1 MKKALILS
9 LILSLLLSAA
19 GCSLLNPAPKD
30 FDVADYNMVI
40 SADEGFKED
49 TDGDWSLQITNYK
62 SYISVMPFTYEELGD
77 ITPEEIY
84 SLQNEDIFTRR
95 EDAKVL
101 EEETKKTEN
110 GKTIIRKV
118 FSAVLDGEESY
129 YVCYLVDIPES
140 EICAWVLCST
150 LPEYYDSIK
159 EKSDTIVA
167 SLDVKE

>member
-1 MKKALILS
+1 MKKTLILS
-9 LILSLLLSAA
+9 LVLCILLSAA

-40 SADEGFKED
+40 TADEGFKED
-49 TDGDWSLQITNYK
+49 TGGDWSLQITNYK
-62 SYISVMPFTYEELGD
+62 TYISVMPFTYEELDD

-84 SLQNEDIFTRR
+84 ALQNEDIFTRR
-95 EDAKVL
+95 EDTKVL
-101 EEETKKTEN
+101 EEETTKTEN
-110 GKTIIRKV
+110 GKTIIRTV
-118 FSAVLDGEESY
+118 FSAVLDGEENY

-140 EICAWVLCST
+140 EICAWVLVTT

-167 SLDVKE
+167 SLKVKE

>member
-1 MKKALILS
+1 MKKTLILS
-9 LILSLLLSAA
+9 LVLCILLSAA

-30 FDVADYNMVI
+30 FEVADYNMVI
-40 SADEGFKED
+40 TADEGFTED
-49 TDGDWSLQITNYK
+49 TGGEWSLQITNYK
-62 SYISVMPFTYEELGD
+62 TYISVMPFTYEELGD

-95 EDAKVL
+95 EDTEVL

-110 GKTIIRKV
+110 GKTIIRTV
-118 FSAVLDGEESY
+118 FSAVLDGDENY

-140 EICAWVLCST
+140 ELCAWVLVTT

-159 EKSDTIVA
+159 ENSDTIVA
-167 SLDVKE
+167 SLKVNE

>member
-9 LILSLLLSAA
+9 LILCVVLSAA
-19 GCSLLNPAPKD
+19 GCSLFNPAPKD
-30 FDVADYNMVI
+30 FEVADYNMVI
-40 SADEGFKED
+40 TADEGFTED
-49 TDGDWSLQITNYK
+49 TGGEWSLQITNYK
-62 SYISVMPFTYEELGD
+62 TYISVMPFTYEELGD

-95 EDAKVL
+95 EDTEVL

-110 GKTIIRKV
+110 GKTIIRTV
-118 FSAVLDGEESY
+118 FSAVLDGDENY

-140 EICAWVLCST
+140 ELCAWVLVTT

-167 SLDVKE
+167 SLTVKE

>member
-40 SADEGFKED
+40 TADEGFKED
-49 TDGDWSLQITNYK
+49 TGGDWSLQITNYK
-62 SYISVMPFTYEELGD
+62 TYISVMPFTYEELDD

-95 EDAKVL
+95 EDTKVL
-101 EEETKKTEN
+101 EEEAKKTEN
-110 GKTIIRKV
+110 GKTIIRTA
-118 FSAVLDGEESY
+118 FSAVLDGEENY

-140 EICAWVLCST
+140 EICAWVLVTT
-150 LPEYYDSIK
+150 LPEYYNSVK
-159 EKSDTIVA
+159 ENSDTIVA
-167 SLDVKE
+167 SLKVKE

>member
-1 MKKALILS
+1 MKKTLIFS

-40 SADEGFKED
+40 TADEGFKED
-49 TDGDWSLQITNYK
+49 TGGDWSLQITNYK

-110 GKTIIRKV
+110 GKQLSAKCFPPCWMGRKATTCAIWWISPKAR
-118 FSAVLDGEESY
+118 SALGCFAQPCPNIMILSRKNQ
-129 YVCYLVDIPES
+129 IQ
-140 EICAWVLCST
+140 
-150 LPEYYDSIK
+150 
-159 EKSDTIVA
+159 
-167 SLDVKE
+167 

>member
-1 MKKALILS
+1 MKKTLIFS

-40 SADEGFKED
+40 TADEGFKED
-49 TDGDWSLQITNYK
+49 TGGDWSLQITNYK
-62 SYISVMPFTYEELGD
+62 TYISVMPFTYEELDD

-95 EDAKVL
+95 EDTKVL
-101 EEETKKTEN
+101 EEEAKKTEN
-110 GKTIIRKV
+110 GKTIIRTA
-118 FSAVLDGEESY
+118 FSAVLDGEENY

-140 EICAWVLCST
+140 EICAWVLVTT
-150 LPEYYDSIK
+150 LPEYYNSVK
-159 EKSDTIVA
+159 ENSDTIVA
-167 SLDVKE
+167 SLKVKE